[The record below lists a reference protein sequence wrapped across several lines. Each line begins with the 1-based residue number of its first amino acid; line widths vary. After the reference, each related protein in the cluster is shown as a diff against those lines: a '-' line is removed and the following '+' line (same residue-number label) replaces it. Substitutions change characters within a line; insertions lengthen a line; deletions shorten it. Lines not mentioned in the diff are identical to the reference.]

1 MDEPKSRQECYEKY
15 RETVSPA
22 FFCDATWDSM
32 LCWPPTMPGMTIR
45 KPCPAV
51 PGFDV
56 TQFAYKSCQKDG
68 QWYRVPTSTR
78 EWTNY
83 TNCEVES
90 FTARPKLASSSS
102 REQLFPLM
110 RSVDVVAFVLY
121 SISVIALAVCVVL
134 FCCNTSRRTRR
145 HQVLIPLI
153 VSAMVLS
160 LVSLADLSIREIE
173 KANGLSLSADANVC
187 QAIAF
192 LTRFF
197 QIATSS
203 WIMAL
208 SFNYLIPAMK
218 YHFRSGR
225 LLLMYL
231 LGFGLPLVFTPA
243 WLATARYILSKKKFC
258 FSHAVHATH
267 WVADAPMLT
276 CLAVSSCVFAVSA
289 VVVVAVCSRKPRNT
303 SKTFSGRDPSGSLFL
318 KQGCIRGL
326 CLVLYTAAVHT
337 YLAVSSNLDT
347 GIDDAV
353 NTYVEVV
360 VKSTYGLVVAVVLG
374 FLDTEICCCGQ
385 EPPEHLIVEGSY
397 RLRSGK
403 F

>member
-1 MDEPKSRQECYEKY
+1 MGEPQSRQECYEKY

-45 KPCPAV
+45 KPCPSV

-56 TQFAYKSCQKDG
+56 TQFAYKSCQKSG

-83 TNCEVES
+83 SNCEIES
-90 FTARPKLASSSS
+90 FTVQPKLASS
-102 REQLFPLM
+102 REELFPLM
-110 RSVDVVAFVLY
+110 SSVDVMGFVLY
-121 SISVIALAVCVVL
+121 SISVITLAVGVVL
-134 FCCNTSRRTRR
+134 FCCNASRKTRR
-145 HQVLIPLI
+145 HHVLVPLF
-153 VSAMVLS
+153 VSAMSLS
-160 LVSLADLSIREIE
+160 LVSLADLSIRQFE
-173 KANGLSLSADANVC
+173 KRHGVTLITKINIC
-187 QAIAF
+187 QTIAF

-197 QIATSS
+197 HLATSS

-208 SFNYLIPAMK
+208 SINYLIPAMK

-243 WLATARYILSKKKFC
+243 WLATARFVLSKKRFC
-258 FSHAVHATH
+258 LLQAFHATH
-267 WVADAPMLT
+267 WIADAPMLT
-276 CLAVSSCVFAVSA
+276 CLAVSSCVFAVSVA
-289 VVVVAVCSRKPRNT
+289 VVCCSQHRQN
-303 SKTFSGRDPSGSLFL
+303 SKHFNGRDPPGESLFL

-326 CLVLYTAAVHT
+326 CLVLYSAALHT
-337 YLAVSSNLDT
+337 YLAMTSQLDL
-347 GIDDAV
+347 GINDAV
-353 NTYVEVV
+353 NAYVEVV
-360 VKSTYGLVVAVVLG
+360 VTSTYGVVVAVLLG
-374 FLDTEICCCGQ
+374 FLDTEVCCCGH
-385 EPPEHLIVEGSY
+385 EPPEHLVVEGSY